1 MRSSDLRIGA
11 LRPRSVVLE
20 KVPWVRGLVCLAVVT
35 FTPFAAG
42 IPQQQIG
49 NGLPYPPHEPGLPP
63 MNPTANPTAD
73 ANRLMLD
80 SMKHQDALK
89 QIELMNLQRQEEMT
103 SDTAKLV
110 ELANELKTETEKGAP
125 DMIPMFEIQ
134 QAETIEKLAH
144 GVQKKMRASISK

>member
-1 MRSSDLRIGA
+1 
-11 LRPRSVVLE
+11 
-20 KVPWVRGLVCLAVVT
+20 
-35 FTPFAAG
+35 
-42 IPQQQIG
+42 
-49 NGLPYPPHEPGLPP
+49 